1 MQSAAALYRF
11 FREMCEALDGP
22 KGGYFRA
29 LQNVRA
35 GISDSGNGCKDSGA
49 VATNPVKRSSDDP
62 LRNKPKTQ
70 TYMIYKTILASLAVL
85 VIAAASS
92 FAQDSHKSGPFQG
105 AKANTGYVTH
115 TTEGGN
121 SVLTLSDDFKSPDT
135 PDPHWQVVDSKGN
148 TYLLQKLS
156 IKGDKMN
163 RKITVPKYVPDIA
176 KVQIW
181 CAFAET
187 NLGEA
192 AFEHPVK

>member
-1 MQSAAALYRF
+1 
-11 FREMCEALDGP
+11 
-22 KGGYFRA
+22 
-29 LQNVRA
+29 
-35 GISDSGNGCKDSGA
+35 
-49 VATNPVKRSSDDP
+49 
-62 LRNKPKTQ
+62 
-70 TYMIYKTILASLAVL
+70 MIYKTILVSLTAFA
-85 VIAAASS
+85 IAATIG
-92 FAQDSHKSGPFQG
+92 FADDGHKSGPFQG
-105 AKANTGYVTH
+105 AKANTGYVTY

-121 SVLTLSDDFKSPDT
+121 SVLTLSDDFKAPET
-135 PDPHWQVVDSKGN
+135 PDPHWQVVDSHGN

-192 AFEHPVK
+192 AFERPVK

>member
-1 MQSAAALYRF
+1 MNY
-11 FREMCEALDGP
+11 
-22 KGGYFRA
+22 
-29 LQNVRA
+29 
-35 GISDSGNGCKDSGA
+35 
-49 VATNPVKRSSDDP
+49 T
-62 LRNKPKTQ
+62 
-70 TYMIYKTILASLAVL
+70 TILASLTAL
-85 VIAAASS
+85 VIAATGSI
-92 FAQDSHKSGPFQG
+92 AQDSHKSGLFQG

-115 TTEGGN
+115 TTENGN

-148 TYLLQKLS
+148 VYLLQKLS

-181 CAFAET
+181 CAFAEA

-192 AFEHPVK
+192 VFEHPVK

>member
-1 MQSAAALYRF
+1 LG
-11 FREMCEALDGP
+11 E
-22 KGGYFRA
+22 
-29 LQNVRA
+29 LQLEIQRQKNNE
-35 GISDSGNGCKDSGA
+35 DN
-49 VATNPVKRSSDDP
+49 TP
-62 LRNKPKTQ
+62 
-70 TYMIYKTILASLAVL
+70 MIYKTILVSLTAL
-85 VIAAASS
+85 VIAAMSS
-92 FAQDSHKSGPFQG
+92 FAQDSHKSGPFEG

-121 SVLTLSDDFKSPDT
+121 SVLTLSDDFKAPDT
-135 PDPHWQVVDSKGN
+135 PDPHWQVVDSNGN

-156 IKGDKMN
+156 IKGGKMN

-192 AFEHPVK
+192 TFDQPVK

>member
-1 MQSAAALYRF
+1 
-11 FREMCEALDGP
+11 
-22 KGGYFRA
+22 
-29 LQNVRA
+29 
-35 GISDSGNGCKDSGA
+35 
-49 VATNPVKRSSDDP
+49 
-62 LRNKPKTQ
+62 
-70 TYMIYKTILASLAVL
+70 MIYKTILASLTALAITV
-85 VIAAASS
+85 ASG
-92 FAQDSHKSGPFQG
+92 FADEAHKSGPFKG

-121 SVLTLSDDFKSPDT
+121 SVLTLSDDFKAPDT
-135 PDPHWQVVDSKGN
+135 PDPHWQIVDSNGN

-156 IKGDKMN
+156 IKGGKMN

-192 AFEHPVK
+192 TFEQPVK